1 MKKFYTIASF
11 LLLTVCMALTTA
23 CSNDN
28 DIVIDEPVVPEQPTE
43 GTRTVTLKA
52 SANMGGETRVAV
64 EGVEGKEDAFRI
76 TGWKDGDKVEVL
88 ALKDASS
95 NSYCKITF
103 TYSASTEEFT
113 GNVPADYELSDLKF
127 AYAGANSVDV
137 GVKTV
142 NEQYEWK
149 VSLGIPI
156 AFSDP
161 KNCFLFGEVNT
172 DGESISA
179 ALSAPYALA
188 CVHNYTEDVLKVG
201 LITNSGNYLQ
211 DLAYCW
217 VDSQYILKRNWDGHV
232 FKDQAY
238 KYSVPVDG
246 KAYFVIPPKDKDGN
260 YYGLYNFASDLTIA
274 EPKENVTLGKV
285 YKVKVTPTTGTAK
298 RKSGSNSPDVDEP
311 WVQLWAGGPKFAVE
325 NVYGANYKEISSG
338 GYYQWGGIQW
348 DQSDGYNTGSTTLT
362 GNEDTATSN
371 WGNNWRMP
379 TYPELEGLYKYCD
392 VTWTEQNGVYGCEFT
407 GRGYYSRNSIFLPAA
422 GAIGNNDV
430 EQWDIYGFYWSS
442 SPAPYDDTS
451 ACVLGIKDG
460 TQVVITAKRAIF
472 ASVRPVLAE

>member
-43 GTRTVTLKA
+43 GTRTVILKA
-52 SANMGGETRVAV
+52 SANMGGETRIAV

-260 YYGLYNFASDLTIA
+260 YYGLYNYASDLTIA

>member
-1 MKKFYTIASF
+1 
-11 LLLTVCMALTTA
+11 MALTTA

-28 DIVIDEPVVPEQPTE
+28 DIVIDEPVAPEQPTE
-43 GTRTVTLKA
+43 GTRTVILKA
-52 SANMGGETRVAV
+52 SANMGGETRIAV
-64 EGVEGKEDAFRI
+64 EDVDGKEDAFRI

-149 VSLGIPI
+149 VSIGIPI

-188 CVHNYTEDVLKVG
+188 CVHNYTEDDLKVG
-201 LITNSGNYLQ
+201 LITNKGDYLQ

-217 VDSQYILKRNWDGHV
+217 VDSQYILKRNWDGYV
-232 FKDQAY
+232 YKDQAY
-238 KYSVPVDG
+238 KYTVPVNG

-260 YYGLYNFASDLTIA
+260 YYGLYNFAGDLTIA

-325 NVYGANYKEISSG
+325 NVYGANYKETNSG

-371 WGNNWRMP
+371 WGSNWRMP

-392 VTWTEQNGVYGCEFT
+392 VTWTEQNGVYGCKFT

-442 SPAPYDDTS
+442 SPAPYDNTS